1 MPSRKRPRTWN
12 YSDSAKRAY
21 KKRYAKAKSSGRT
34 GLAGILRASV
44 RRASAGVKRL
54 NSMIETKEGCVKT
67 SANQAYS
74 HNTVSV
80 VNFTPSANMFSRTS
94 GTDDPMGVSAL
105 KVIGDA
111 CCIRGVK
118 ATFFIENSLA
128 RPKVYYRLMLL
139 KGPRG
144 AVFWDCF
151 KGITGNLM
159 IDQMNTEKY
168 KIIASK
174 TFNVTPSNSMA
185 NTVSAEL
192 GHQGEPQ
199 EVWSSAT
206 INSGGT
212 ASKIV
217 DFWIPGKNFG
227 RNGNIQYENATDN
240 LKFFDYRWVMC
251 VYDWYGSAAGNQV
264 GRINEG
270 YCKIYFKDA

>member
-1 MPSRKRPRTWN
+1 MPTYKRKRSSSITPRKP
-12 YSDSAKRAY
+12 YAKRARSAKRA
-21 KKRYAKAKSSGRT
+21 GRT
-34 GLAGILRASV
+34 GYAGILRASV
-44 RRASAGVKRL
+44 RRANAGVQRL
-54 NSMIETKEGCVKT
+54 TSMIETKEGCFKT
-67 SANQAYS
+67 GANQAYS

-80 VNFTPSANMFSRTS
+80 VNFSPNANMFSRTS

-105 KVIGDA
+105 KIIGDS

-118 ATFFIENSLA
+118 AKFMIENSLA

-151 KGITGNLM
+151 KGISGNLM

-168 KIIASK
+168 TVLASK
-174 TFNVTPSNSMA
+174 TFNVTPSNTMA
-185 NTVSAEL
+185 NNVSAEI

-217 DFWIPGKNFG
+217 SFWIPGKKFG

-240 LKFFDYRWVMC
+240 LKYYDYRWVMC

>member
-1 MPSRKRPRTWN
+1 MAYGKRKRSSSVMSRKKS
-12 YSDSAKRAY
+12 YVKRA
-21 KKRYAKAKSSGRT
+21 RAAATRGRT
-34 GLAGILRASV
+34 GYAGVLRASV
-44 RRASAGVKRL
+44 RRATQGVKRL
-54 NSMIETKEGCVKT
+54 TGMIETKEGCFKT
-67 SANQAYS
+67 GANQAYS

-80 VNFTPSANMFSRTS
+80 VNFSPSANIFARTS

-105 KVIGDA
+105 KIIGDA
-111 CCIRGVK
+111 CNIRGIK
-118 ATFFIENSLA
+118 ASFFIENSLA

-151 KGITGNLM
+151 KGITGNMM

-168 KIIASK
+168 KVIASK

-185 NTVSAEL
+185 NNVSAEI

-199 EVWSSAT
+199 EVWSAAT

-212 ASKIV
+212 ASKV
-217 DFWIPGKNFG
+217 VRFWIPGSKFG
-227 RNGNIQYENATDN
+227 KGGNIQYENGTDN
-240 LKFFDYRWVMC
+240 LKFFDYRWVLC